1 MKSLPEK
8 DELDMDRVRLP
19 KDADTD
25 RVNDGW
31 DVVVGP
37 DVGVFVVVVC
47 LLPELPSREEEEPCR
62 LRTEE
67 EGGSNMD
74 LVRLTE
80 EVAVRVRFPPRPLHS
95 VRSELVRCIWKKV

>member
-1 MKSLPEK
+1 
-8 DELDMDRVRLP
+8 MDRVRLP

-37 DVGVFVVVVC
+37 DGVFVVVVAC
-47 LLPELPSREEEEPCR
+47 LLPSREEEEPCR

-95 VRSELVRCIWKKV
+95 VRSELVRCIWGKKI

>member
-1 MKSLPEK
+1 
-8 DELDMDRVRLP
+8 MDRVRLP

-37 DVGVFVVVVC
+37 DDGVFIVVAC
-47 LLPELPSREEEEPCR
+47 LLPSREEEEPCR

-67 EGGSNMD
+67 GGGSNMD

-95 VRSELVRCIWKKV
+95 VRSELVRCICKKV

>member
-1 MKSLPEK
+1 LKSLPEK
-8 DELDMDRVRLP
+8 EELDMDRVRLP

-31 DVVVGP
+31 DVAAVP
-37 DVGVFVVVVC
+37 DDGVFVVVAC
-47 LLPELPSREEEEPCR
+47 LLPSREEEDPCR
-62 LRTEE
+62 LRTE

-95 VRSELVRCIWKKV
+95 VRSELVRCIWKKI

>member
-1 MKSLPEK
+1 LKSLPEK
-8 DELDMDRVRLP
+8 EELDMDRVRLP

-25 RVNDGW
+25 RVKNGW
-31 DVVVGP
+31 DVVAVP
-37 DVGVFVVVVC
+37 DDGDDAFVAVAC
-47 LLPELPSREEEEPCR
+47 LLPSREEEEPCR

-67 EGGSNMD
+67 GGGSNMD

-95 VRSELVRCIWKKV
+95 VRSELVRCIWKKI

>member
-1 MKSLPEK
+1 
-8 DELDMDRVRLP
+8 MDRVRLP

-25 RVNDGW
+25 RVNDGCG
-31 DVVVGP
+31 VVVDVP
-37 DVGVFVVVVC
+37 DDGVFVVVAC
-47 LLPELPSREEEEPCR
+47 LLPSREEEEPCR

-95 VRSELVRCIWKKV
+95 VRSELVRCIWKKI